1 MTRTA
6 LLALAVLGLFSACAA
21 PRTEIAPVT
30 APPAA
35 HVPAEGSTAAAA
47 AFPRTV
53 TDRGGQPVTIPARP
67 ERIVSLAP
75 GMTEVLFAV
84 GAGPRVVATDLY
96 SDYPDAARRTEKLDY
111 TRPSAEQVVALRPDL
126 VLMSSRQRDQV
137 QRFRDLELP
146 VLFLGEPESLAQ
158 AFENMRTLGL
168 ATGEDEATAALVRGL
183 QARVDAVAARAAGI
197 ASPPRV
203 FYELTPALHTA
214 GPASFIGS
222 MFTILRA
229 QNIAPATPAY
239 PQLTAERV
247 IAADP
252 EVIVLGYVGTTK
264 VDARTVAQRPGW
276 SAVSAVRT
284 GRVILLDP
292 DLANRPGPRVV
303 DALEVLARA
312 LFP

>member
-6 LLALAVLGLFSACAA
+6 LLALAVLALLAACAA
-21 PRTEIAPVT
+21 PRNEVVPVS
-30 APPAA
+30 AAPAA
-35 HVPAEGSTAAAA
+35 GGPAQGSTAAAP

-53 TDRGGQPVTIPARP
+53 TDRGGQPITIPARP

-75 GMTEVLFAV
+75 GMTEVLFAI
-84 GAGPRVVATDLY
+84 GAGPRIVATDLY

-111 TRPSAEQVVALRPDL
+111 TRPSSEQVLALRPDL

-137 QRFRDLELP
+137 QRFRDLGLP

-158 AFENMRTLGL
+158 AFENMRTIGI
-168 ATGEDEATAALVRGL
+168 AAGEDEATGVLVRGL
-183 QARVDAVAARAAGI
+183 QARVDAVAAQSAGV
-197 ASPPRV
+197 ASRPRV

-214 GPASFIGS
+214 GPASFVGS
-222 MFTILRA
+222 LFTILRA

-264 VDARTVAQRPGW
+264 VDARAVVQRPGW

-303 DALEVLARA
+303 DALELLARA
-312 LFP
+312 LYP